1 MKVNIKNYQAI
12 KEATLEFLPG
22 ITVIV
27 GSSNNGKSSIIRAI
41 QGAINNQGGNKFINY
56 DADSCEA
63 TIEDL
68 GHKVVW
74 KKSKKQGKSA
84 YIIDGQELSKIGQK
98 QIEDVANVL
107 NMREIEINNEKVR
120 INFWKQL
127 DYPFMVGKNPYQL
140 FDFISR
146 SKEQEAIANLESSL
160 VTDKK
165 TASSAVA
172 YSIAQIDNV
181 SKTLNGLESE
191 LKLLEPFTLLNV
203 DLINR
208 RIAAYESTLKS
219 LEDIATNV
227 HLHLIA
233 LEKFAKLKPI
243 VEGTTDLMVQIQKNI
258 SSLESFSQTLNT
270 IKAKEATLQKTKEAK
285 ASLESKVKNTESTLL
300 SLKTIMESID
310 TNNKRMDTIKD
321 LKLAVDRNTVA
332 LLNSKKQIESFKTLK
347 ETYES
352 ELSKFEFCPM
362 CNQPLKNHEVKH
374 G

>member
-56 DADSCEA
+56 DADSCEV

>member
-1 MKVNIKNYQAI
+1 
-12 KEATLEFLPG
+12 
-22 ITVIV
+22 
-27 GSSNNGKSSIIRAI
+27 
-41 QGAINNQGGNKFINY
+41 
-56 DADSCEA
+56 
-63 TIEDL
+63 
-68 GHKVVW
+68 
-74 KKSKKQGKSA
+74 
-84 YIIDGQELSKIGQK
+84 
-98 QIEDVANVL
+98 
-107 NMREIEINNEKVR
+107 MREIEINNEKVR

-160 VTDKK
+160 ATDKK
-165 TASSAVA
+165 TTSSAVA

-191 LKLLEPFTLLNV
+191 LKLLEPFELLNV

-227 HLHLIA
+227 DLHLIA
-233 LEKFAKLKPI
+233 LEKLAKLKPI

-258 SSLESFSQTLNT
+258 SSLENFSQLLNT